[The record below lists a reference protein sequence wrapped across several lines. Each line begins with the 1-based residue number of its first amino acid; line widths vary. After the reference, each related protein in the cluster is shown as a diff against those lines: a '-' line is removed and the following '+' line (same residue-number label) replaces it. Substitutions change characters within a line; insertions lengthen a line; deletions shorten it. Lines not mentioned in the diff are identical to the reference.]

1 MKISKG
7 YISVFGSSLGEGREL
22 PKEIKGVNLNNNS
35 SIEKMVNNYL
45 KIEHKLWSDS
55 MQLKVKESFRYGIN
69 YWPDQ
74 DLLNLYN
81 EVLPQIV
88 LPTNV
93 SIREFYLNVWN
104 LMFDNENIEL
114 LSFDYIEIPEL
125 DIYS

>member
-1 MKISKG
+1 M
-7 YISVFGSSLGEGREL
+7 SVFWSSLGEGREL
-22 PKEIKGVNLNNNS
+22 SKEIKGVSLNNNF

-45 KIEHKLWSDS
+45 KIEHKLLSDS

-69 YWPDQ
+69 YWSDQ
-74 DLLNLYN
+74 ELLNLYN
-81 EVLPQIV
+81 EVLPQII

-93 SIREFYLNVWN
+93 SIRGFYLNVWN

-114 LSFDYIEIPEL
+114 LSFEYIEIPEL